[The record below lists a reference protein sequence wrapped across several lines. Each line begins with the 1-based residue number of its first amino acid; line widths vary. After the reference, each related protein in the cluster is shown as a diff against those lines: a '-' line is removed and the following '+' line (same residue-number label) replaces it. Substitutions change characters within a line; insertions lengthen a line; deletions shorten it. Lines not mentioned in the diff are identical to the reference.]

1 MGGSKKEGER
11 REKWPK
17 GGNSLSVMEKRVEV
31 CIGARLFRG
40 QFLLGFEKFILGGVF
55 GCMKHCVRGDFLLL
69 IFIIIIYIYKY

>member
-17 GGNSLSVMEKRVEV
+17 GENSLSVLEKRVEV

-40 QFLLGFEKFILGGVF
+40 QFLLGFEKLIFGVF
-55 GCMKHCVRGDFLLL
+55 FGA
-69 IFIIIIYIYKY
+69 